1 MNGLRIGRIGD
12 LFLKMKTK
20 LFIFFFLQE
29 HFADTDTDD
38 EPTQNTG
45 NSWFMD
51 FD

>member
-1 MNGLRIGRIGD
+1 MNGLRIGD

-20 LFIFFFLQE
+20 LCIFSFLQE
-29 HFADTDTDD
+29 HFADTDD

>member
-1 MNGLRIGRIGD
+1 MDLIGD
-12 LFLKMKTK
+12 FFLKMKTSFASS
-20 LFIFFFLQE
+20 LLLQE